1 MCFTWDFFCGLETA
15 DDVFALELQMV
26 MNMSFTG
33 SSRSWARGLT
43 LQRRYSDLWQ
53 IQPIVQGYGS
63 ISLIPGRHNGQR
75 SCIDTCCRE
84 RISGVSAVVKITRS
98 EFKAAG
104 SNYNGLRS
112 ESTLHNN
119 HLSRRWL

>member
-43 LQRRYSDLWQ
+43 LQRRYYDLWQ

-75 SCIDTCCRE
+75 SCIY
-84 RISGVSAVVKITRS
+84 VSSA
-98 EFKAAG
+98 
-104 SNYNGLRS
+104 
-112 ESTLHNN
+112 
-119 HLSRRWL
+119 